1 MLVKYLLPLYIIL
14 RKPWRKKVLF
24 MVGVSQGFF
33 DAQAV
38 DKIFDFIKCF
48 SI

>member
-14 RKPWRKKVLF
+14 RKPWILF

>member
-1 MLVKYLLPLYIIL
+1 
-14 RKPWRKKVLF
+14 

-48 SI
+48 SIEGFLASVFWSVLHSVSVSDISQ

>member
-14 RKPWRKKVLF
+14 RKPWRKTILF
-24 MVGVSQGFF
+24 MVGVSQEFF

>member
-1 MLVKYLLPLYIIL
+1 MLVKYLLPLYKKESLGEKKEIL
-14 RKPWRKKVLF
+14 FK
-24 MVGVSQGFF
+24 VGVSQGFF